1 MQTLMFT
8 VAGQPYAIP
17 SKTVREVL
25 PLVPARPIPLLPDYV
40 PGVFTYRGRL
50 VPLVDLARR
59 FGAPA
64 TDPPVRRL
72 STRVIVV
79 EFPVPEIATAEAA
92 APEGRARLGLVAHN
106 VISIH
111 TAPDTNSTPAAS
123 DGDRAPFLGRLV
135 RIDGR
140 TVQLLTVERLVPHE
154 LLLELVATVGGDHGP

>member
-1 MQTLMFT
+1 MQTLTFT

-17 SKTVREVL
+17 SRTVREVL
-25 PLVPARPIPLLPDYV
+25 PLVPARPIPLLPAFV
-40 PGVFTYRGRL
+40 RGVFTYRGRL

-64 TDPPVRRL
+64 ADPTVRRL

-79 EFPVPEIATAEAA
+79 EFPLAEVATAEAA
-92 APEGRARLGLVAHN
+92 ARTKWARLGLVADD
-106 VISIH
+106 VISIQ
-111 TAPDTNSTPAAS
+111 TAPDDQAIPAAGAG
-123 DGDRAPFLGRLV
+123 DGGPFLGRLL

-140 TVQLLTVERLVPHE
+140 TVQLVAVERLVPHD